1 MKKSAFICIVAV
13 VVMLNF
19 LLQKN
24 DTLGYFMEDGTSSLV
39 VKVTWFGL
47 VCAPLLC
54 LVGTIDKWKN
64 GSYLNQLVR
73 TDKLHRIVISTYF
86 INLLHVLSIVLIGL
100 LINALLTGNTG
111 SMENILN
118 LVGSYMFYTSAY
130 MVLELLFSSTAAVL
144 SLCALLLIVA
154 LGKTNLSLL
163 GSIAFHHN
171 TSIYQTILTLFMTIA
186 IMTFFLKKLNQKDFY
201 GKGI

>member
-1 MKKSAFICIVAV
+1 MKKSTFICIVTV

-24 DTLGYFMEDGTSSLV
+24 DTLGYFVEDATSSLV

-47 VCAPLLC
+47 VCAPLLY
-54 LVGTIDKWKN
+54 LVGTIDKWQN

-86 INLLHVLSIVLIGL
+86 INLLHVLGIVLIGL

-111 SMENILN
+111 SIENILN
-118 LVGSYMFYTSAY
+118 LVGSYMFYTSVY
-130 MVLELLFSSTAAVL
+130 MVLELLFSSTSAVL

-163 GSIAFHHN
+163 GSITFHRN

-186 IMTFFLKKLNQKDFY
+186 IMTFFLKKLHQKDFY

>member
-1 MKKSAFICIVAV
+1 MKKSAFICIVTV

-24 DTLGYFMEDGTSSLV
+24 DTLGYFVEDATSSLV

-47 VCAPLLC
+47 VCAPLLY
-54 LVGTIDKWKN
+54 LVGTIDKWQN

-86 INLLHVLSIVLIGL
+86 INLFHVLGIVLIGL

-111 SMENILN
+111 SIENILN
-118 LVGSYMFYTSAY
+118 LVGSYMFYTSVY
-130 MVLELLFSSTAAVL
+130 MVLELLFSSTSAVL

>member
-1 MKKSAFICIVAV
+1 MKKSAFICIVTV

-19 LLQKN
+19 LLQKH
-24 DTLGYFMEDGTSSLV
+24 DTLGYFVEDATSSLV

-47 VCAPLLC
+47 VCAPLLY
-54 LVGTIDKWKN
+54 LVGTIDKWQN

-86 INLLHVLSIVLIGL
+86 INLLHVLGIVLIGL

-111 SMENILN
+111 SIENILN
-118 LVGSYMFYTSAY
+118 LVGSYMFYTSVY
-130 MVLELLFSSTAAVL
+130 MVLELLFSSTSAVL
-144 SLCALLLIVA
+144 SLCSLLLIVA

-163 GSIAFHHN
+163 GSITFHRN

-201 GKGI
+201 SKGI

>member
-54 LVGTIDKWKN
+54 LVGTIDKWQN

>member
-1 MKKSAFICIVAV
+1 MKKSAFICIVTV

-19 LLQKN
+19 ILQKN
-24 DTLGYFMEDGTSSLV
+24 DTLGYFVEDATSSLV

-47 VCAPLLC
+47 ICAPLLY
-54 LVGTIDKWKN
+54 LVGTIDKWQN

-73 TDKLHRIVISTYF
+73 TDTLHRIVISTYF
-86 INLLHVLSIVLIGL
+86 INLFHVLGIVLISL

-111 SMENILN
+111 SIENILN
-118 LVGSYMFYTSAY
+118 LVGSYMFYTSVY
-130 MVLELLFSSTAAVL
+130 MVLELLFSSTSAVL

-163 GSIAFHHN
+163 GSITFHRN

>member
-1 MKKSAFICIVAV
+1 MKKSAFICIVTV

-19 LLQKN
+19 LLQKH
-24 DTLGYFMEDGTSSLV
+24 DTLGYFVEDATSSLV

-47 VCAPLLC
+47 VCAPLLY
-54 LVGTIDKWKN
+54 LVGTIDKWQN

-86 INLLHVLSIVLIGL
+86 INLFHVLGIVLIGL

-111 SMENILN
+111 SIENILN
-118 LVGSYMFYTSAY
+118 LVGSYMFYTSVY
-130 MVLELLFSSTAAVL
+130 MVLELLFSSTSAVL
-144 SLCALLLIVA
+144 SLCSLLLIVA

-163 GSIAFHHN
+163 GSITFHRN

-201 GKGI
+201 SKGI

>member
-1 MKKSAFICIVAV
+1 MKKSAFICIVTV

-24 DTLGYFMEDGTSSLV
+24 DTLGYFVEDATSSLV

-47 VCAPLLC
+47 VCAPLLY
-54 LVGTIDKWKN
+54 LVGTIDKWQN

-86 INLLHVLSIVLIGL
+86 INLFHVLGIVLIGL
-100 LINALLTGNTG
+100 LINTLLTGNTG
-111 SMENILN
+111 SIENILN
-118 LVGSYMFYTSAY
+118 LVGSYMFYTSVY
-130 MVLELLFSSTAAVL
+130 MVLELLFSSTSAVL

-154 LGKTNLSLL
+154 LGKNNLSLL
-163 GSIAFHHN
+163 GSITFHRN
-171 TSIYQTILTLFMTIA
+171 TSIYQTILTLFMTIT

>member
-1 MKKSAFICIVAV
+1 MKKSAFICIVTV

-24 DTLGYFMEDGTSSLV
+24 DTLGYFVEDATSSLV

-47 VCAPLLC
+47 VCAPLLY
-54 LVGTIDKWKN
+54 LVGTIDKWQN

-86 INLLHVLSIVLIGL
+86 INLLHVLGIVLIGL

-111 SMENILN
+111 SIKNILN
-118 LVGSYMFYTSAY
+118 LVGSYMFYTSVY
-130 MVLELLFSSTAAVL
+130 MVLELLFSSTSAVL

-163 GSIAFHHN
+163 GSITFHRN
-171 TSIYQTILTLFMTIA
+171 TSIYQTILTLFMTIT

>member
-24 DTLGYFMEDGTSSLV
+24 DTLGYFVEDATSSLV

-47 VCAPLLC
+47 VCAPLLY
-54 LVGTIDKWKN
+54 LVGTIDKWQN

-100 LINALLTGNTG
+100 LINALLTGHTG

-118 LVGSYMFYTSAY
+118 LVGSYMFYTSVY
-130 MVLELLFSSTAAVL
+130 MVLELLFSSTSAVL
-144 SLCALLLIVA
+144 SLCALLLIVS

-163 GSIAFHHN
+163 GSIAFHNN

-186 IMTFFLKKLNQKDFY
+186 MMTFFLQKLNQKDFY

>member
-1 MKKSAFICIVAV
+1 MKKSAFICIVTV

-19 LLQKN
+19 ILQKN
-24 DTLGYFMEDGTSSLV
+24 DTLGYFVEDATSSLV

-47 VCAPLLC
+47 VCAPLLY
-54 LVGTIDKWKN
+54 LVGTIDKWQN

-86 INLLHVLSIVLIGL
+86 INLFHVLGIVLISL

-111 SMENILN
+111 SIENILN
-118 LVGSYMFYTSAY
+118 LVGSYMFYTSVY
-130 MVLELLFSSTAAVL
+130 MVLELLFSSTSAVL

-163 GSIAFHHN
+163 GSITFHRN

>member
-1 MKKSAFICIVAV
+1 MKKSAFICIVTV

-24 DTLGYFMEDGTSSLV
+24 DTLGYFVEDATSSLV

-47 VCAPLLC
+47 VCAPLLY
-54 LVGTIDKWKN
+54 LVGTIDKWQN

-86 INLLHVLSIVLIGL
+86 INLLHVLGIVLIGL

-111 SMENILN
+111 SIENILN
-118 LVGSYMFYTSAY
+118 LVGSYMFYTSGY
-130 MVLELLFSSTAAVL
+130 MVLELLFSSTSAVL

-163 GSIAFHHN
+163 GSITFHRN

>member
-54 LVGTIDKWKN
+54 LVGTIDKWQN

-111 SMENILN
+111 SMEDILN

>member
-54 LVGTIDKWKN
+54 LVGTIDKWQK
-64 GSYLNQLVR
+64 VR
-73 TDKLHRIVISTYF
+73 ISTS
-86 INLLHVLSIVLIGL
+86 LSE
-100 LINALLTGNTG
+100 LIN
-111 SMENILN
+111 
-118 LVGSYMFYTSAY
+118 YT
-130 MVLELLFSSTAAVL
+130 E
-144 SLCALLLIVA
+144 
-154 LGKTNLSLL
+154 
-163 GSIAFHHN
+163 
-171 TSIYQTILTLFMTIA
+171 
-186 IMTFFLKKLNQKDFY
+186 
-201 GKGI
+201 

>member
-1 MKKSAFICIVAV
+1 MKKSAFICIVTV

-24 DTLGYFMEDGTSSLV
+24 DALGYFVEDATSSLV

-47 VCAPLLC
+47 VCAPLLY
-54 LVGTIDKWKN
+54 LVGTIDKWQN

-86 INLLHVLSIVLIGL
+86 INLFHVLGIVLIGL

-111 SMENILN
+111 SIENILN
-118 LVGSYMFYTSAY
+118 LVGSYMFYTSVY
-130 MVLELLFSSTAAVL
+130 MVLELLFSSTSAVL

-154 LGKTNLSLL
+154 LGKNNLSLL
-163 GSIAFHHN
+163 GSITFHRN
-171 TSIYQTILTLFMTIA
+171 TSIYQTILTLFMTIT

-201 GKGI
+201 GKEI

>member
-24 DTLGYFMEDGTSSLV
+24 DTLGYFVEDATSSLV

-47 VCAPLLC
+47 VCAPLLY
-54 LVGTIDKWKN
+54 LVGTIDKWQN

-100 LINALLTGNTG
+100 LIDALLTGNTG

-118 LVGSYMFYTSAY
+118 LVGSYMFYTSVY
-130 MVLELLFSSTAAVL
+130 MVLELLFSSTSAVL

-186 IMTFFLKKLNQKDFY
+186 MMTFFLQKLNQKDFY

>member
-1 MKKSAFICIVAV
+1 MKKSAFICIVTV

-24 DTLGYFMEDGTSSLV
+24 DTLGYFVEDATSSLV
-39 VKVTWFGL
+39 VKVIWFGL
-47 VCAPLLC
+47 VCAPLLY
-54 LVGTIDKWKN
+54 LVGTIDKWQN

-86 INLLHVLSIVLIGL
+86 INLFHVLGIVLIGL

-111 SMENILN
+111 SIENILN
-118 LVGSYMFYTSAY
+118 LVGSYMFYTSVY
-130 MVLELLFSSTAAVL
+130 MVLELLFSSTSAVL

-163 GSIAFHHN
+163 GSITFHRN
-171 TSIYQTILTLFMTIA
+171 TSIYQTILTLFMTIT

>member
-1 MKKSAFICIVAV
+1 MKKSAFICIVTV

-24 DTLGYFMEDGTSSLV
+24 DTLGYFVEDATSSLV

-47 VCAPLLC
+47 VCAPLLY
-54 LVGTIDKWKN
+54 LVGTIDKWQN

-86 INLLHVLSIVLIGL
+86 INLFHVLGIVLIAL

>member
-24 DTLGYFMEDGTSSLV
+24 DTLGYFVEDATSSLV

-47 VCAPLLC
+47 VCAPLLY
-54 LVGTIDKWKN
+54 LVGTIDKWQN

-111 SMENILN
+111 SIENILN
-118 LVGSYMFYTSAY
+118 LVGSYMFYTSVY
-130 MVLELLFSSTAAVL
+130 MVLELLFSSTSAVL

-154 LGKTNLSLL
+154 LGKNNLSLL
-163 GSIAFHHN
+163 GSITFHRN
-171 TSIYQTILTLFMTIA
+171 TSIYQTILTLFMTIT

>member
-1 MKKSAFICIVAV
+1 MKKSAFICIVTV

-24 DTLGYFMEDGTSSLV
+24 DTLGYFLEDATSSLV

-47 VCAPLLC
+47 VCAPLLY
-54 LVGTIDKWKN
+54 LVGTIDKWQN

-86 INLLHVLSIVLIGL
+86 INLFHVLGIVLIAL

-111 SMENILN
+111 SIENILN
-118 LVGSYMFYTSAY
+118 LVGSYMFYTSVY
-130 MVLELLFSSTAAVL
+130 MVLELLFSSTSAVL

-163 GSIAFHHN
+163 GSITFHRN
-171 TSIYQTILTLFMTIA
+171 TSIYQTILTLFMTIT

>member
-54 LVGTIDKWKN
+54 LVGTIDKWQN

-73 TDKLHRIVISTYF
+73 TDKLHRIVISTYL

-111 SMENILN
+111 SIENILN
-118 LVGSYMFYTSAY
+118 LVGSYMFYTSVY
-130 MVLELLFSSTAAVL
+130 MVLELLFSSTSAVL

>member
-1 MKKSAFICIVAV
+1 MKKSAFICIVTV

-24 DTLGYFMEDGTSSLV
+24 DTLGYFVEDATSSLV

-47 VCAPLLC
+47 VCAPLLY
-54 LVGTIDKWKN
+54 LVGTIDKWQN

-86 INLLHVLSIVLIGL
+86 INLFHVLGIVLIGL

-111 SMENILN
+111 SIENILN
-118 LVGSYMFYTSAY
+118 LVGSYMFYTSVY
-130 MVLELLFSSTAAVL
+130 MVLELLFSSTSAVL

-163 GSIAFHHN
+163 GSITFHRN
-171 TSIYQTILTLFMTIA
+171 TSIYQTILTLFMTIT

>member
-1 MKKSAFICIVAV
+1 MKKSAFICIVTV

-24 DTLGYFMEDGTSSLV
+24 DTLGYFVEDATSSLV

-47 VCAPLLC
+47 VCAPLLY
-54 LVGTIDKWKN
+54 LVGTIDKWQN

-86 INLLHVLSIVLIGL
+86 INLLHVLGIVLIGL

-111 SMENILN
+111 SIENILN
-118 LVGSYMFYTSAY
+118 LVGSYMFYTSVY
-130 MVLELLFSSTAAVL
+130 MVLELLFSSTSAVL

-163 GSIAFHHN
+163 GSITFHRN

>member
-47 VCAPLLC
+47 VCAPLLY
-54 LVGTIDKWKN
+54 LVGTIDKWQN

-118 LVGSYMFYTSAY
+118 LVGSYMFYTSVY
-130 MVLELLFSSTAAVL
+130 MVLELLFSSTSAVL

-186 IMTFFLKKLNQKDFY
+186 MMTFFLKKLNQKDFY

>member
-1 MKKSAFICIVAV
+1 MKKSAFICIVTV

-24 DTLGYFMEDGTSSLV
+24 DTLGYFVEDATSSLV

-47 VCAPLLC
+47 VCAPLLY
-54 LVGTIDKWKN
+54 LVGTIDKWQN

-86 INLLHVLSIVLIGL
+86 INLLHVLGIVLIGL

-111 SMENILN
+111 SIENILN
-118 LVGSYMFYTSAY
+118 LVGSYMFYTSVY
-130 MVLELLFSSTAAVL
+130 MVLELLFSSTSAVL

-163 GSIAFHHN
+163 GSITFHRN
-171 TSIYQTILTLFMTIA
+171 TSIYQTILTLFMTIT

>member
-1 MKKSAFICIVAV
+1 MKKSAFICIVTV

-24 DTLGYFMEDGTSSLV
+24 DTLGYFVEDATSSLV

-47 VCAPLLC
+47 VCAPLLY
-54 LVGTIDKWKN
+54 LVGTIDKWQN

-86 INLLHVLSIVLIGL
+86 INLFHVLGIVLIGL

-111 SMENILN
+111 SIENILN
-118 LVGSYMFYTSAY
+118 LVGSYMFYTSVY
-130 MVLELLFSSTAAVL
+130 MVLELLFSSTSAVL

-163 GSIAFHHN
+163 GSITFHRN

>member
-24 DTLGYFMEDGTSSLV
+24 DTLGYFVEDATSSLV

-47 VCAPLLC
+47 VCAPLFY
-54 LVGTIDKWKN
+54 LVGTIDKWQN

-100 LINALLTGNTG
+100 LINALLTGHTG

-118 LVGSYMFYTSAY
+118 LVGSYMFYTSVY
-130 MVLELLFSSTAAVL
+130 MVLELLFSSTSAVL
-144 SLCALLLIVA
+144 SLCALLLIVS

-186 IMTFFLKKLNQKDFY
+186 MMTFFLQKLNQKDFY

>member
-54 LVGTIDKWKN
+54 LVGTIDKWQN

-186 IMTFFLKKLNQKDFY
+186 IMTFF
-201 GKGI
+201 

>member
-1 MKKSAFICIVAV
+1 MKKSAFICIVTV

-24 DTLGYFMEDGTSSLV
+24 DTLGYFVEDATSSLV

-47 VCAPLLC
+47 VCAPLLY
-54 LVGTIDKWKN
+54 LVGTIDKWQN

-86 INLLHVLSIVLIGL
+86 INLLHVLGIVLIGL

-111 SMENILN
+111 SIESILN
-118 LVGSYMFYTSAY
+118 LVGSYMFYTSVY
-130 MVLELLFSSTAAVL
+130 MVLELLFSSTSAVL

-163 GSIAFHHN
+163 GSITFHRN

>member
-1 MKKSAFICIVAV
+1 MKKSAFICIVTV

-24 DTLGYFMEDGTSSLV
+24 DTLGYFVEDATSSLV

-54 LVGTIDKWKN
+54 LVGTIDKWQN

-111 SMENILN
+111 SIENILN
-118 LVGSYMFYTSAY
+118 LVGSYMFYTSVY
-130 MVLELLFSSTAAVL
+130 MVLELLFSSTSAVL

-154 LGKTNLSLL
+154 LGKNNLSLL
-163 GSIAFHHN
+163 GSITFHRN